1 MRSKN
6 YIFSYVFKL
15 RSKCEGRAQCIGNS
29 KSDETKLEV
38 KTKAMAP
45 RNLALVE
52 RYPSRIKITW
62 SYDGVGTP
70 NEAAGIW
77 ILNIGNQ
84 TRPLITDALLDP

>member
-1 MRSKN
+1 MESPLYAFR
-6 YIFSYVFKL
+6 YVFKL
-15 RSKCEGRAQCIGNS
+15 RSKCEGHAQCIGNS

-38 KTKAMAP
+38 KTKARAP

-77 ILNIGNQ
+77 ILDIGNQ
-84 TRPLITDALLDP
+84 TRPVITDALLNP